1 MAIDRVLP
9 RFDVSD
15 RHSIVVRA
23 DPERAYAAL
32 RSFDLADSWIS
43 KILFAIRRARPVRV
57 SHLRLADIIGRGFVV
72 VVEDPGHEI
81 VLGTVGPFWRV
92 FGGGRRTTA
101 SDFATY
107 DEPDSARAAMNFRV
121 EPIGDGRTRVS
132 TETRVSATDDR
143 GRRAFR
149 RYWRFIAPGSAL
161 IRFEMLRLIKRA
173 AESTAQR

>member
-1 MAIDRVLP
+1 
-9 RFDVSD
+9 
-15 RHSIVVRA
+15 
-23 DPERAYAAL
+23 
-32 RSFDLADSWIS
+32 
-43 KILFAIRRARPVRV
+43 
-57 SHLRLADIIGRGFVV
+57 
-72 VVEDPGHEI
+72 
-81 VLGTVGPFWRV
+81 
-92 FGGGRRTTA
+92 
-101 SDFATY
+101 
-107 DEPDSARAAMNFRV
+107 MNFRV